1 MKFYY
6 AKTYSANNS
15 FWPEYHFKFVI
26 DEDEISYV
34 CNRHGKDLFWVDH
47 TLQIANDNT
56 KKCFASFLIQQSI
69 GPIKNDL
76 NIVDYK
82 VKYQEL
88 VDLLEPHKI
97 DDDMS
102 AATTLKMILKYH
114 NK

>member
-1 MKFYY
+1 MKFDY
-6 AKTYSANNS
+6 ARTYSLQNS
-15 FWPEYHFKFVI
+15 FWPEYNFKFVI
-26 DEDEISYV
+26 KESEILDV
-34 CNRHGKDLFWVDH
+34 CNRHGRDLLWVDH

-76 NIVDYK
+76 DIVDYK

-102 AATTLKMILKYH
+102 PATTLKMILKYH
-114 NK
+114 K